1 MKHGTQLR
9 IIATAVSLLG
19 AGCATE
25 EWTQGLL
32 AKRQAEVD
40 ERFLK
45 TESDVREH
53 DERID
58 RIEGRVTHLEV
69 ALTETRD
76 DVRDVIAYSPA
87 IVRARRSASGRSP
100 APAPPHRGRDL
111 ARTLVAVIQVP
122 FGFDRANLDAGA
134 TAALASVVRELR
146 EHPDMTIDLEGTTDS
161 VGRLDY
167 NVRLSERRVAAVK
180 RWLTEHGVD
189 ERRIVSSRGRGPVG
203 TPAAKDPSK
212 RRVMVKLMTPE
223 S

>member
-45 TESDVREH
+45 TETEVREH

-76 DVRDVIAYSPA
+76 EVRDVVTYSPA
-87 IVRARRSASGRSP
+87 LVRARRSASGRRP
-100 APAPPHRGRDL
+100 APAPPHHGRDL

-134 TAALASVVRELR
+134 KAALASVVQELR

-161 VGRLDY
+161 VGRPDY
-167 NVRLSERRVAAVK
+167 NVRLSERRVAAVM
-180 RWLTEHGVD
+180 RWLTEQGVD
-189 ERRIVSSRGRGPVG
+189 QRRIVYTTGRGPVG
-203 TPAAKDPSK
+203 VPAGKDPTK

>member
-45 TESDVREH
+45 TETEVREH

-76 DVRDVIAYSPA
+76 EVRDVVTYSPA
-87 IVRARRSASGRSP
+87 LVRARRSASGRRP
-100 APAPPHRGRDL
+100 APAPPHRGSDL

-134 TAALASVVRELR
+134 KAALASVVQELR

-161 VGRLDY
+161 VGRPDY

-180 RWLTEHGVD
+180 RWLTEQGVD
-189 ERRIVSSRGRGPVG
+189 QRRIVYTTGRGPVG
-203 TPAAKDPSK
+203 VPAGKDPTK

>member
-1 MKHGTQLR
+1 MRHGTRLG
-9 IIATAVSLLG
+9 IIATAMSLMG

-40 ERFLK
+40 ERFLR
-45 TESDVREH
+45 TETDVREH
-53 DERID
+53 ETRID

-87 IVRARRSASGRSP
+87 IVRARLGASGRRP
-100 APAPPHRGRDL
+100 APAPTQRASDL

-122 FGFDRANLDAGA
+122 FGFDRADLDAGA
-134 TAALASVVRELR
+134 RAALASVVQELR
-146 EHPDMTIDLEGTTDS
+146 QHPDMTIDLEGTTDS
-161 VGRLDY
+161 VGRVDY

-180 RWLTEHGVD
+180 RWLTERGVD
-189 ERRIVSSRGRGPVG
+189 QRRIVSAAGRGPAG
-203 TPAAKDPSK
+203 ASAGKDPAR

>member
-45 TESDVREH
+45 TETEVREH

-76 DVRDVIAYSPA
+76 EVRDVVTYSPA
-87 IVRARRSASGRSP
+87 LVRARRSASGRRP
-100 APAPPHRGRDL
+100 APAPPHHGRDL

-122 FGFDRANLDAGA
+122 FGFDRADLDAGA
-134 TAALASVVRELR
+134 RAALASVVQELR
-146 EHPDMTIDLEGTTDS
+146 QHPDMTIDLEGTTDS
-161 VGRLDY
+161 VGRVDY

-180 RWLTEHGVD
+180 RWLTERGVD
-189 ERRIVSSRGRGPVG
+189 QRRIVSAAGRGPAG
-203 TPAAKDPSK
+203 ASAGKDPAR

>member
-1 MKHGTQLR
+1 MKHGTRLR

-45 TESDVREH
+45 TETEVREH
-53 DERID
+53 DERIE

-76 DVRDVIAYSPA
+76 EVRDVVTYSPA
-87 IVRARRSASGRSP
+87 LVRARRSASGRRP
-100 APAPPHRGRDL
+100 ALAPPHRGSDL
-111 ARTLVAVIQVP
+111 ARTLVAVIQIP

-134 TAALASVVRELR
+134 KAALASVVQELR

-161 VGRLDY
+161 VGRPDY

-180 RWLTEHGVD
+180 RWLTEQGVD
-189 ERRIVSSRGRGPVG
+189 QRRIVYTTGRGPVG
-203 TPAAKDPSK
+203 VPAGKDPTK

>member
-9 IIATAVSLLG
+9 IIATVVSLVG

-45 TESDVREH
+45 TETEMREH

-87 IVRARRSASGRSP
+87 IVRARRSASGRRP
-100 APAPPHRGRDL
+100 APAPPQRGRDL
-111 ARTLVAVIQVP
+111 ARSLVAVIQVP
-122 FGFDRANLDAGA
+122 FGFDRASLDAGA
-134 TAALASVVRELR
+134 KAALASVVQELR

-203 TPAAKDPSK
+203 SPAGKDPTQ

-223 S
+223 G

>member
-45 TESDVREH
+45 TETEVREH

-76 DVRDVIAYSPA
+76 EVRDVVTYSPA
-87 IVRARRSASGRSP
+87 IVRARRTASGRRP
-100 APAPPHRGRDL
+100 APPPPHRGRDL

-134 TAALASVVRELR
+134 KAALASVVQELR

-161 VGRLDY
+161 VGRPDY

-180 RWLTEHGVD
+180 RWLTEQGVD
-189 ERRIVSSRGRGPVG
+189 QRRIVYTTGRGPVG
-203 TPAAKDPSK
+203 VPAGKDPTK